1 MKRDKH
7 LDDVLDKIRRGDAV
21 NIGDAISA
29 VQYQAELRE
38 YKKSQSFIEKLKR
51 FFLNF

>member
-1 MKRDKH
+1 MKRDKY
-7 LDDVLDKIRRGDAV
+7 LDDVLDKIRQGDPV
-21 NIGDAISA
+21 SISDAILA
-29 VQYQAELRE
+29 VHYQAELRE